1 MTDGKFPNT
10 YEPLP
15 HAAPR
20 RRWWEKQRFI
30 IPIAVAVL
38 APAVFFVTGL
48 VAGDGAGSQQAE
60 LSAAQVAGS
69 AAEPAPGAAVPD
81 DPPGDAGDTRD
92 EPATGDGGGDGPD
105 ADTDAAGSD
114 AAGSD
119 VAVVA
124 SADSAQ
130 ADEPEPPAVCG
141 RILALREQ
149 FEMQGVNPLEVYLE
163 MLEIQKE
170 ADGTSIAAA
179 ADHAVRT
186 MEDFVSGE
194 TDSGDVVAAGTALV
208 AAC

>member
-30 IPIAVAVL
+30 IPIAVAFL

-48 VAGDGAGSQQAE
+48 VAGEGAGSQQAE
-60 LSAAQVAGS
+60 LSAGQAARN

-81 DPPGDAGDTRD
+81 DSAGDAGDSRD
-92 EPATGDGGGDGPD
+92 EPAADDGS
-105 ADTDAAGSD
+105 DTDAAGSDAVGSD

-124 SADSAQ
+124 SADIAQ
-130 ADEPEPPAVCG
+130 ADAAEPPAVCE

-149 FEMQGVNPLEVYLE
+149 FEMHGVNPLDVYLA
-163 MLEIQKE
+163 MLEIQDE
-170 ADGTSIAAA
+170 AGGTAVAGKV
-179 ADHAVRT
+179 DDAVRT
-186 MEDFVSGE
+186 MEDFVSGNAD
-194 TDSGDVVAAGTALV
+194 TADVVAAGGALV